1 MKDKKVCAVIFAGLL
16 SGCAVEGY
24 HPGGS
29 VVVDWSQ
36 IDDTNKY
43 YQDISQC
50 RDLAEQVPGAGQ
62 SAAAGAVG
70 GALLGAL
77 VGVLIGDAGEFAL
90 QGAGLGAVSG
100 AAGGAGHGAMN
111 RDAVMK
117 NCLEGRGYRVL
128 N

>member
-1 MKDKKVCAVIFAGLL
+1 MKKLCASILVGML

-24 HPGGS
+24 QSGTR

-43 YQDISQC
+43 YQDRSQC
-50 RDLAEQVPGAGQ
+50 RAISEQVAGAGQ

-70 GALLGAL
+70 GALFGAL

-100 AAGGAGHGAMN
+100 AAGGAGRGATN

-117 NCLEGRGYRVL
+117 NCLRGRGYDVL

>member
-1 MKDKKVCAVIFAGLL
+1 MKKLSAIIFVGLL
-16 SGCAVEGY
+16 SGCAV
-24 HPGGS
+24 GGHQTGTR

-43 YQDISQC
+43 YQDSAQC
-50 RDLAEQVPGAGQ
+50 RALSEQVPGAGQ

-70 GALLGAL
+70 GALFGAL
-77 VGVLIGDAGEFAL
+77 VGVLIGDTGDFAL

-111 RDAVMK
+111 RDLVMK
-117 NCLEGRGYRVL
+117 NCLRGRGYNVL

>member
-1 MKDKKVCAVIFAGLL
+1 MKKLSAIIFVGLL

-24 HPGGS
+24 QSGTR

-36 IDDTNKY
+36 IDHNNRY
-43 YQDISQC
+43 YQDLAQC
-50 RDLAEQVPGAGQ
+50 RALSEEVPGAGQ

-70 GALLGAL
+70 GALFGAL

-90 QGAGLGAVSG
+90 QGAGAGVVSG
-100 AAGGAGHGAMN
+100 AASGAAHGALS
-111 RDAVMK
+111 RDQVVK
-117 NCLEGRGYRVL
+117 NCMRGRGYNVL

>member
-1 MKDKKVCAVIFAGLL
+1 MKKLCAVIFMGLM
-16 SGCAVEGY
+16 SGCAVEG
-24 HPGGS
+24 HHSGTR

-43 YQDISQC
+43 YQDRSQC
-50 RDLAEQVPGAGQ
+50 RAISEQVAGAGQ

-70 GALLGAL
+70 GAMFGAL

-100 AAGGAGHGAMN
+100 AAGGAGHGAMT
-111 RDAVMK
+111 RDSVMK
-117 NCLEGRGYRVL
+117 NCLRGRGYNVL

>member
-1 MKDKKVCAVIFAGLL
+1 MKKLCAVIFMGLL

-24 HPGGS
+24 QSGTR

-36 IDDTNKY
+36 IDDNNRY
-43 YQDISQC
+43 YQDLTQC
-50 RDLAEQVPGAGQ
+50 RALSEEVPGAGQ

-70 GALLGAL
+70 GALFGAL
-77 VGVLIGDAGEFAL
+77 VGALIGDAGDFAL
-90 QGAGLGAVSG
+90 HGAGLGAVSG

-111 RDAVMK
+111 RDLVIK
-117 NCLEGRGYRVL
+117 NCLRGRGYNVL